1 MQCWANDLSD
11 FWEQLKLVSHSI
23 RKKMLKFKVDFIFV
37 VLFTLL
43 SKHHWTVDLLD
54 LFFCDLDIL
63 TQNGGSSQGSLLMIG
78 TNSL

>member
-1 MQCWANDLSD
+1 
-11 FWEQLKLVSHSI
+11 
-23 RKKMLKFKVDFIFV
+23 MLKFKVDFIFV